1 MTKPENF
8 KTVVFPV
15 SRIATV
21 DIGGVGFGK
30 HHMKAL
36 VELDVTDACEKLAWL
51 KQQGEKISF
60 NSWLIKCISET
71 INKHK
76 MMHGIRSGKR
86 KVVIF
91 DDIDISVMVERDIE
105 GVKVPLPYV
114 IRKTNIKDFR
124 EINREIEA
132 AKEQSIKGDGNYV
145 LGNNKKSLLMKLY
158 YSLPG
163 PARRLSWKL
172 ILRNPNLVKKNM
184 GTVMVT
190 SVGMIGDVK
199 GWFIPVSVH
208 PLCFVIG
215 SIEKKPGIASGRI
228 EVREY
233 LYLTALVDH
242 DVVDGAPAIRALND
256 LKELVETGYGLS

>member
-36 VELDVTDACEKLAWL
+36 VELDVTEACEKLVWL

-71 INKHK
+71 IHKHK

-91 DDIDISVMVERDIE
+91 DDIDISIMVESTIE
-105 GVKVPLPYV
+105 GVKAPLPYV
-114 IRKTNIKDFR
+114 IRKTNFKNIR
-124 EINREIEA
+124 EINREIET
-132 AKEQSIKGDGNYV
+132 AKEQAINGKANYV
-145 LGNNKKSLLMKLY
+145 LGNDKNRLLMKFY

-163 PARRLSWKL
+163 PARRLCWKL
-172 ILRNPNLVKKNM
+172 ILRNPYLVKKNM

-208 PLCFVIG
+208 PLCFAIG
-215 SIEKKPGIASGRI
+215 SIEKKPGVVAGRI
-228 EVREY
+228 EIREH

-242 DVVDGAPAIRALND
+242 DVVDGAPAIRALTD
-256 LKELVETGYGLS
+256 LKKLVETGYGLS